1 MKNRTLLFS
10 VGLKDVRV
18 DTFRVS
24 GHGGQKVNKTESGV
38 RLTHA
43 PSGAVAQ
50 STDFREQRKNKVEA
64 MRRLATTPKF
74 KAWVALRA
82 GHSEKIYADV
92 ERMMRPENI
101 KVEYGDEIA

>member
-1 MKNRTLLFS
+1 MRQLLFS

-50 STDFREQRKNKVEA
+50 STDYREQRKNKLEA
-64 MRRLATTPKF
+64 MKRLAKHPKF
-74 KAWVALRA
+74 MAWVALRA
-82 GHSEKIYADV
+82 GYSEKAYAEV
-92 ERMMRPENI
+92 ERMMRPENL
-101 KVEYGDEIA
+101 KFEEI